1 MFLDRFRIAV
11 ISDDPESLFAGKKP
25 SFDHFTASG
34 IHLMH
39 TMYFDLVIIDCR
51 NAGAAPSP
59 LQIQANLSG
68 ANIMFV
74 SDNFSSEKKTE
85 ISDGI
90 SALFGVCP
98 LHYSE
103 ILAAAAPTADIRAKR
118 DSSMFYEELVE
129 SSGSPMLTLGRD
141 GRIIYANRAAEHIYG
156 LPLRELTKHTLLD
169 FTHENDREK
178 TGRLIELWIK
188 NNVSSATMENRQ
200 KTAEGKIRSML
211 WSISIHFDESYELN
225 NINCVAK
232 DVSELRSAQ
241 YDAISLM
248 KQAKK
253 YLEAAANLVLV
264 IDDRGRISLSN
275 KKAAD
280 LLNKKT
286 GDISGLPFIKTFVPN
301 DSAEKA
307 EDILKIGFRDNSRPD
322 SGLFPVKTSD
332 GDVREILWNISHLT
346 ENDGRVSVVAS
357 GEDITDMLNIEKMI
371 RERELT
377 LRKIFDSSKD
387 IIVMLSKSADIIDC
401 NSQFLTRTEKTRDEA
416 LGKSIWNILP
426 EEASAAIRPEFQQA
440 VSEGIT
446 RNFDLRS
453 MGGWHETRIS
463 PILED
468 NRDISSVV
476 LFASDVTDRKQSELF
491 TTMNEKR
498 NRSLAILGQM
508 YEAEFE
514 DILEYALDSAVEQTD
529 SRSGSVSI
537 MDGQSGKLRLVA
549 SMNEHNKVVY
559 SLLDAVYINHADM
572 PGLNEVLETNE
583 PFISASQP
591 FYMILPLMAQ
601 GGVSLILFLSGKPTS
616 YTSSES
622 ISLAHFMEGV
632 WRLKER
638 KDAEEKINRLNTELE
653 KMVEQRTSEL
663 KASETRFRTAFES
676 SANGMAIISVSGEM
690 MQVNRAFASM
700 LGYAPQEMSGRS
712 IYDFMQKEYTESSQ
726 NLLRSLMT
734 GERKEYSV
742 IKKYIHKNG
751 GTRIVSVSAA
761 LAKDPEGIPLYLVA
775 QMVDITEAER
785 TRAERDRI
793 FEHSH
798 DIICIVTFSGEMRY
812 VNSAFESLL
821 CIPAADITGKQFLS
835 IFSRRD
841 RAQAET
847 ILKRLV
853 QGESIKDYESRHTS
867 SSGKTVWLSWYASAD
882 LENRL
887 IYAIARD
894 TSERKKYEDDLKSAK
909 EEAERGDRAKSEFI
923 ANISHEI
930 RTPMNAIIGFSE
942 LLSTRISDN
951 KSKSYVQSIKNSSNA
966 LLKLINDILDIS
978 KLQAGGYHPD
988 PAPASIS
995 HLTNEIISMFSLK
1008 ARLKGLSLMSIIRQE
1023 VPPALIFDSSKL
1035 RQVLLNLVGNAVKFT
1050 DKGFVKVTV
1059 STKEEQ
1065 NNRLTLIIDV
1075 EDTGIGIPEN
1085 EFENIFQP
1093 FRQRAGHNQQRYGGT
1108 GLGLSISKK
1117 LIEMMGGRI
1126 SLQSRPDK
1134 GSVFTVYLPGVEIS
1148 EQVFGS
1154 ASRIGSARFRPAR
1167 VLVVD
1172 GNEIHRHM
1180 LRDMLENC
1188 GLFVLEAQNGT
1199 AAAMIAAEVI
1209 PSLIILEKNLPDM
1222 SADAAASLLKNNS
1235 ATSHIPLVELLPDK
1249 SAGASSAMMADV
1261 ISKPVDFQSII
1272 NTLMKFLETEEILP
1286 PDSINDTDNVNMLIH
1301 ELIALPEKNGE
1312 LTELLK
1318 NSFSAVNIEQAQ
1330 KISDIIKQT
1339 ADTHNNS
1346 NMRRLAEK
1354 IQTAIDN
1361 MEIDSLKKILSSM
1374 HEEAGTK

>member
-1 MFLDRFRIAV
+1 MFLDRFRLAV

-25 SFDHFTASG
+25 SFDHFTISS

-39 TMYFDLVIIDCR
+39 SVSFDLVIIDCR
-51 NAGAAPSP
+51 KGKTIPAPQ
-59 LQIQANLSG
+59 QIQANLSG
-68 ANIMFV
+68 ANIMYV
-74 SDNFSSEKKTE
+74 SENFTSERKSE

-90 SALFGVCP
+90 GALFCVCP

-103 ILAAAAPTADIRAKR
+103 ILAAAAPTADIKAKR
-118 DSSMFYEELVE
+118 NSGMFYEELVE
-129 SSGSPMLTLGRD
+129 SSGSPMLTLGKD
-141 GRIIYANRAAEHIYG
+141 GRIIYANRAAENIYG
-156 LPLRELTKHTLLD
+156 LPLRELTKRTLLD
-169 FTHENDREK
+169 FTHENDRER
-178 TGRLIELWIK
+178 TAHLLEMLVK

-200 KTAEGKIRSML
+200 ITDKGKIRSML
-211 WSISIHFDESYELN
+211 WSVSIHFDESYELSS
-225 NINCVAK
+225 INCVAK

-264 IDDRGRISLSN
+264 IDDKGRISLSN
-275 KKAAD
+275 RKAAE
-280 LLNKKT
+280 LLKKET
-286 GDISGLPFIKTFVPN
+286 GDISGLPFIKTFVPH

-307 EDILKIGFRDNSRPD
+307 EEILNIGSSVTTRPE
-322 SGLFPVKTSD
+322 SGLFPVKTSE
-332 GDVREILWNISHLT
+332 GEVREILWNISHLV

-357 GEDITDMLNIEKMI
+357 GEDITDMLNIEKLI

-387 IIVMLSKSADIIDC
+387 IIVMLSKTADIIDC
-401 NSQFLTRTEKTRDEA
+401 NSQFLLRTEKKRDEVI
-416 LGKSIWNILP
+416 GKSIWDILP
-426 EEASAAIRPEFQQA
+426 QGASAIIRPEFQQA
-440 VSEGIT
+440 ISEGIS

-453 MGGWHETRIS
+453 LGGWHETRIS

-468 NRDISSVV
+468 NRDVSSVV
-476 LFASDVTDRKQSELF
+476 LFASDVTDKKQSELF
-491 TTMNEKR
+491 STMNEKR

-537 MDGQSGKLRLVA
+537 MDEHSGKLRLIA
-549 SMNEHNKVVY
+549 TMNENNKMVY
-559 SLLDAVYINHADM
+559 SLLDAVYISPADM
-572 PGLNEVLETNE
+572 PGLNEVLDTNE
-583 PFISASQP
+583 PFISKSQP

-601 GGVSLILFLSGKPTS
+601 GGVSLILFLSGKPAE
-616 YTSSES
+616 YTVNES

-638 KDAEEKINRLNTELE
+638 KEAEEKINRLNTELE

-663 KASETRFRTAFES
+663 KISETRFRTAFES
-676 SANGMAIISVSGEM
+676 SANGMAIISVSGEL
-690 MQVNRAFASM
+690 MQVNSAYARM
-700 LGYAPQEMSGRS
+700 LGYSPAEMNGRS
-712 IYDFMQKEYTESSQ
+712 IYDFMQKEYSESSKK
-726 NLLRSLMT
+726 LLNMLIS
-734 GERKEYSV
+734 GEKADYNA

-751 GTRIVSVSAA
+751 TMIIISVSAA
-761 LAKDPEGIPLYLVA
+761 LAKDSDGKPLYMVA

-798 DIICIVTFSGEMRY
+798 DIICIVTFSGELRY
-812 VNSAFESLL
+812 VNAAFERLL
-821 CIPAADITGKQFLS
+821 GIPAADITGSQFLQ
-835 IFSRRD
+835 IFSRKD
-841 RAQAET
+841 RTNAGE

-853 QGESIKDYESRHTS
+853 SGESIKDYESRHAAS
-867 SSGKTVWLSWYASAD
+867 PGKTVWLSWYASAD

-894 TSERKKYEDDLKSAK
+894 TSERKKYEDDLKNAK

-942 LLSTRISDN
+942 LLSARISDT

-978 KLQAGGYHPD
+978 KLQAGGSHPD

-1008 ARLKGLSLMSIIRQE
+1008 ARLKGVSLMSIIRQG

-1050 DKGFVKVTV
+1050 DKGFVKVTI
-1059 STKEEQ
+1059 STEDEQ
-1065 NNRLTLIIDV
+1065 NGRLTLIIDV

-1093 FRQRAGHNQQRYGGT
+1093 FRQRTGHNQQRYGGT

-1117 LIEMMGGRI
+1117 LVEMMGGRI
-1126 SLQSRPDK
+1126 SLKSRQDK
-1134 GSVFTVYLPGVEIS
+1134 GSVFTVYLPGIEIS
-1148 EQVFGS
+1148 SHVFDTI
-1154 ASRIGSARFRPAR
+1154 AAVGSARFRPAR

-1172 GNEIHRHM
+1172 GNETHRHM

-1188 GLFVLEAQNGT
+1188 GLFVMEAQNGN

-1209 PSLIILEKNLPDM
+1209 PSLIILDRNLPDM
-1222 SADAAASLLKNNS
+1222 NAEGAASILKNNA
-1235 ATSHIPLVELLPDK
+1235 ATSNIPLVEILPDRTTQV
-1249 SAGASSAMMADV
+1249 SSAMMADA
-1261 ISKPVDFQSII
+1261 IPKPIEFQNII
-1272 NTLMKFLETEEILP
+1272 NTLMKFLETEAVLP
-1286 PDSINDTDNVNMLIH
+1286 PESMHDGDNVSMLIH
-1301 ELIALPEKNGE
+1301 ELIALSEENEE
-1312 LTELLK
+1312 LKDLLK

-1330 KISDIIKQT
+1330 KISDIIKQI
-1339 ADTHNNS
+1339 AAGHNNG
-1346 NMRRLAEK
+1346 NMRRLADK
-1354 IQTAIDN
+1354 LQTAIDN